1 MFKEAGL
8 NSPVLGSIIMGCVNL
23 AGTLA
28 AVALMDR
35 AGRRLLILLSHAG
48 MAACLILIA
57 VVSFIPGQPRNH
69 LASAAER
76 HASLVMNWTAVNQ
89 THFLLTMLPQ
99 KESSLSDKKS
109 VALEL
114 ERCSTP
120 ILVEV

>member
-1 MFKEAGL
+1 MGKEDKASLSCQVFKEAGL

-57 VVSFIPGQPRNH
+57 VVAFIPGQAMSRV
-69 LASAAER
+69 ASAAQ
-76 HASLVMNWTAVNQ
+76 LI
-89 THFLLTMLPQ
+89 LLFQP
-99 KESSLSDKKS
+99 
-109 VALEL
+109 
-114 ERCSTP
+114 
-120 ILVEV
+120 